1 MSWHAKPITIH
12 LRRFA
17 DGKKYGE
24 EFVTIATAQLL
35 EDGHAFV
42 CGFLNDGS
50 EADLTKQ
57 DLVEMGQI
65 LREKYGV
72 RRVSSERRAK
82 PRNYDTGP
90 APL

>member
-24 EFVTIATAQLL
+24 EFASIATAQLL

-50 EADLTKQ
+50 EAELTKQ
-57 DLVEMGQI
+57 DLVEMAQI
-65 LREKYGV
+65 LREKYNV
-72 RRVSSERRAK
+72 RRISSERRAK
-82 PRNYDTGP
+82 LRNYDTGP